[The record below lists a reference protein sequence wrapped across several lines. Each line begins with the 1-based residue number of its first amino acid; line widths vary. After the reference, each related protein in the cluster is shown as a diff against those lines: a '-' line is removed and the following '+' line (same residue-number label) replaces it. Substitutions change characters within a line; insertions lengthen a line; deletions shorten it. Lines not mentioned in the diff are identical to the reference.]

1 MPAFDYIGVD
11 AQGRRH
17 KGTLDGDSTR
27 HVRQMLRDKGWV
39 PVQVDPAREQAAV
52 SGVSASA
59 FMSLFKPRLS
69 AQELALFTRQLATL
83 VQAGLTLDD
92 ALRSVAQ
99 QAEKDASRRL
109 LTAVRARVVEGYSL
123 AQSLADFP
131 RAFPPLYRAT
141 VAAGERAGH
150 LDLVLNRLA
159 DYTESS
165 QDTRRKVQGALI
177 YPIILTVLSLLIVV
191 GMLTYVVPDIVK
203 VFDNQGQQLPALTR
217 GLMFVSD
224 VVRLQFGKI
233 VLGLALIA
241 WLGWRAVQDP
251 GRRLRWHG
259 FLLRVP
265 VLGRLIRDAQSARF
279 VSTLAILTRSG
290 VPLVDGLRIAGEVV
304 DNLPMRQAIEQAT
317 LRVTEGG
324 RLAPA
329 LEQSRLFPA
338 MMINMLASGEAS
350 GELDD
355 MLART
360 GEMQEK
366 ALTSSIST
374 LVSLFEPMMLL
385 LMAGVVL
392 LIVLAIML
400 PIAQMNSIIH

>member
-11 AQGRRH
+11 AQGKRH

-39 PVQVDPAREQAAV
+39 PVQVDPAREQSATASGGFAA
-52 SGVSASA
+52 
-59 FMSLFKPRLS
+59 FSLFRPRL
-69 AQELALFTRQLATL
+69 APQELALFTRQLATL

-123 AQSLADFP
+123 AQSLADYP

-159 DYTESS
+159 DYTEAT

-191 GMLTYVVPDIVK
+191 GMLTFVVPDIVK
-203 VFDNQGQQLPALTR
+203 VFDNQGQQLPAITR

-224 VVRLQFGKI
+224 VVRLHYAKI
-233 VLGLALIA
+233 LLGLLLAG

-251 GRRLRWHG
+251 GRRLRWHA
-259 FLLRVP
+259 FLLRLP
-265 VLGRLIRDAQSARF
+265 VAGRLIRDAQSARF

-290 VPLVDGLRIAGEVV
+290 VPLVDGLRIAAEVI
-304 DNLPMRQAIEQAT
+304 DNLPMREAVEQAT

-329 LEQSRLFPA
+329 LEQSRLFPP

-360 GEMQEK
+360 GAMQEK
-366 ALTSSIST
+366 ALTASIST

-400 PIAQMNSIIH
+400 PIAQMNTIIN

>member
-11 AQGRRH
+11 AQGKRH

-39 PVQVDPAREQAAV
+39 PVQVDPAREQSA
-52 SGVSASA
+52 ASA
-59 FMSLFKPRLS
+59 GGFAGFSLFRPRL
-69 AQELALFTRQLATL
+69 APQELALFTRQLATL

-123 AQSLADFP
+123 AQSLADYP

-159 DYTESS
+159 DYTEAT

-191 GMLTYVVPDIVK
+191 GMLTFVVPDIVK
-203 VFDNQGQQLPALTR
+203 VFDNQGQQLPAITR

-224 VVRLQFGKI
+224 VVRLHYAKI
-233 VLGLALIA
+233 LLGLLLAG

-251 GRRLRWHG
+251 GRRLRWHA
-259 FLLRVP
+259 FLLRLP
-265 VLGRLIRDAQSARF
+265 VAGRLIRDAQSARF

-290 VPLVDGLRIAGEVV
+290 VPLVDGLRIAAEVI
-304 DNLPMRQAIEQAT
+304 DNLPMREAVEQAT

-329 LEQSRLFPA
+329 LEQSRLFPP

-360 GEMQEK
+360 GAMQEK
-366 ALTSSIST
+366 ALTASIST

-400 PIAQMNSIIH
+400 PIAQMNTIIN

>member
-11 AQGRRH
+11 AQGKRH
-17 KGTLDGDSTR
+17 KGTLDGDSVR
-27 HVRQMLRDKGWV
+27 HVRQLLRDKGWV
-39 PVQVDPAREQAAV
+39 PVQVEPAREQSATA
-52 SGVSASA
+52 SGGFAG
-59 FMSLFKPRLS
+59 FSLFRPRL
-69 AQELALFTRQLATL
+69 APQELALFTRQLATL

-123 AQSLADFP
+123 AQSLADYP

-159 DYTESS
+159 DYTEAT

-177 YPIILTVLSLLIVV
+177 YPIILTVLSLLIVI

-217 GLMFVSD
+217 GLMWVSD
-224 VVRLQFGKI
+224 VVRLHFAKI
-233 VLGLALIA
+233 LLALLLA
-241 WLGWRAVQDP
+241 GWLGWRALQDP

-265 VLGRLIRDAQSARF
+265 VVGKLIRDAQSARF

-290 VPLVDGLRIAGEVV
+290 VPLVDGLRIAAEVV
-304 DNLPMRQAIEQAT
+304 DNLPMRQAVEQAT

-329 LEQSRLFPA
+329 LEQSRLFPP

-360 GEMQEK
+360 GSMQEK
-366 ALTSSIST
+366 ALTASIST

-400 PIAQMNSIIH
+400 PIAQMNTIIN